1 MKRTLAA
8 ICALVLVLFA
18 TASAASEPETDVSQ
32 PLILVAKPEL
42 RDNLYGSAILVV
54 TPLGG
59 DQHVGFIVNRPTA
72 NSLSSVFPDH
82 APSQK
87 VVDPVYLGGPMG
99 SQLIFAM
106 VQRRDNPDG
115 KSLPVMPGL
124 FVAFDATTVDRIIES
139 ESEHARFVA
148 GLVTW
153 RPGELRAEIEGGA
166 WYVLAPD
173 PALVMREPEG
183 LWEELVRRSQR
194 EANTI

>member
-1 MKRTLAA
+1 MKRSLAA
-8 ICALVLVLFA
+8 AFAVLLAVSGLA
-18 TASAASEPETDVSQ
+18 GASENVDVSA

-59 DQHVGFIVNRPTA
+59 DQHVGFIVNRPTP

-106 VQRRDNPDG
+106 VRRRENPDG
-115 KSLPVMPGL
+115 KSLLVMPGL